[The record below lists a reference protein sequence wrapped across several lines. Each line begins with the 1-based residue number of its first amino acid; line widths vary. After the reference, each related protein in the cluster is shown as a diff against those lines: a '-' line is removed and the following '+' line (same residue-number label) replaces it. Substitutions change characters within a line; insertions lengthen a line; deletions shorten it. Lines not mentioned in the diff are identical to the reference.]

1 MTTPIKVE
9 AITLGNREVTIKT
22 YSKSITVEVVG
33 EEKTRWLTVK
43 NMEEEIR
50 LYTACKDSEDQWV
63 C

>member
-1 MTTPIKVE
+1 M
-9 AITLGNREVTIKT
+9 LGNREVTIKT

-50 LYTACKDSEDQWV
+50 LYTACKDSEDQWI

>member
-9 AITLGNREVTIKT
+9 TITLGNREVTIKT
-22 YSKSITVEVVG
+22 YSKSITVEVVD

-50 LYTACKDSEDQWV
+50 LYTACKDSEDQWIY
-63 C
+63 

>member
-9 AITLGNREVTIKT
+9 TITLGNREVTIKT
-22 YSKSITVEVVG
+22 YSKSITIEVVG
-33 EEKTRWLTVK
+33 EEKIRWLTVK

-50 LYTACKDSEDQWV
+50 LYTACKDSEDQWI

>member
-9 AITLGNREVTIKT
+9 TITLGDREVTLKT
-22 YSKSITVEVVG
+22 YSKSITIEVVG

-43 NMEEEIR
+43 NMDEEIR
-50 LYTACKDSEDQWV
+50 LYTACKDSEDQWI